1 MKPNLLLVGER
12 IRKIIDSKGITLEQ
26 FGILIGDTPTSSVN
40 NWLRGVS
47 LPNKNRLKKI
57 ATIGNTTVDWIKWGS
72 FEEYINTYLNE
83 LGYQHFISD
92 YPNISRKIF
101 LDLKDN
107 YNENFSLQSDYELLN
122 PIINT
127 IFRKNYTPIYNQ
139 YLKDLITS
147 EIEPKI
153 DMYANKEHSIS
164 RKRFISRFHS
174 NFNDL
179 LRRKEFKYGE
189 TKQILDSAIELLRE
203 MDEPYKLKQKYLSIE
218 DFFSQNTQTQFQ
230 TEKFLSD
237 LSEKYNFPYK
247 ANSTTSK
254 FLTKNHNKFNK

>member
-1 MKPNLLLVGER
+1 MKPNPLKSGKRIKQLRLASGLTMEELGRKLENSPRATVSNWER
-12 IRKIIDSKGITLEQ
+12 GT
-26 FGILIGDTPTSSVN
+26 N
-40 NWLRGVS
+40 
-47 LPNKNRLKKI
+47 LPNPQKLKLL
-57 ATIGNTTVDWIKWGS
+57 AEIGNTTIDWIKWGS
-72 FEEYINTYLNE
+72 TEEYIQEFLID
-83 LGYQHFISD
+83 LGYQQLILD
-92 YPNISRKIF
+92 YPEIPHEIF
-101 LDLKDN
+101 GEI
-107 YNENFSLQSDYELLN
+107 NENYSKSFTINDEYELLN
-122 PIINT
+122 QIILIT
-127 IFRKNYTPIYNQ
+127 FRQKYSPLFNI
-139 YLKDLITS
+139 YLKELMAS

-153 DMYANKEHSIS
+153 GMYANKEHSIS
-164 RKRFISRFHS
+164 KERFISRFHS

-189 TKQILDSAIELLRE
+189 TKQIVDSAIELLRE
-203 MDEPYKLKQKYLSIE
+203 MDEAYKLKQKYLSIE